1 MSLRTTISRAVLVAG
16 VSLGTAITALGP
28 APAPVSAACTEGI
41 TVQKFDSWSL
51 LADYAGVK
59 MGVLLKANNATV
71 RTYIKPGQVLCLPAG
86 ATFRRPGDPASAP
99 KTAAATPKIVLP
111 KKRYSAA
118 EAEQIIRDVF
128 PDKLE
133 RRALKIAKR
142 ESKLNAVS
150 YGWCCYGLFQ
160 IHFEAHKKWLANH
173 GVTEPSQL
181 LDAQVNAK
189 AAWELYQ
196 RSNSWAPWE

>member
-1 MSLRTTISRAVLVAG
+1 MSLRTTICRSVVVAG
-16 VSLGTAITALGP
+16 LSLGALVVGGGMS
-28 APAPVSAACTEGI
+28 PVSAACASGI

-59 MGVLLKANNATV
+59 LGTLLKANGATV
-71 RTYIKPGQVLCLPAG
+71 RTVIKPGQVLCLPAG
-86 ATFRRPGDPASAP
+86 ATFRRPGQVDPAP

-111 KKRYSAA
+111 KKRYTAA
-118 EAEQIIRDVF
+118 EAEQIIREIF

-142 ESKLNAVS
+142 ESKLNAIS

-160 IHFEAHKKWLANH
+160 IHFEAHKKWLATL
-173 GVTEPSQL
+173 GVTEPSHL
-181 LDAQVNAK
+181 LDAQVNAQ
-189 AAWELYQ
+189 AAWTLYQ

>member
-1 MSLRTTISRAVLVAG
+1 MILRTFFLRAVLVAG
-16 VSLGTAITALGP
+16 GVTTGVGLLTAETP
-28 APAPVSAACTEGI
+28 AGAARCSAGI
-41 TVQKFDSWSL
+41 TVQKLDSWSL
-51 LADYAGVK
+51 LADYAGIK
-59 MGVLLKANNATV
+59 MGELLKANGATV
-71 RTYIKPGQVLCLPAG
+71 KTVIKPGQTLCLPAG
-86 ATFRRPGDPASAP
+86 ATFSRPGDVAAQT

-111 KKRYSAA
+111 KKRYSVA

-133 RRALKIAKR
+133 RRALKIARR

-160 IHFEAHKKWLANH
+160 IHFEAHKKWLGAL
-173 GVTEPSQL
+173 GVTNPSQL
-181 LDAQVNAK
+181 LDAQVNVQ
-189 AAWELYQ
+189 AAWTLYQ

>member
-1 MSLRTTISRAVLVAG
+1 MSLRTTFCRVVVVAG
-16 VSLGTAITALGP
+16 VSLGAVVVGI
-28 APAPVSAACTEGI
+28 APSSVSASCSTGI

-59 MGVLLKANNATV
+59 MGVLLKANRATI
-71 RTYIKPGQVLCLPAG
+71 RTMIKPGQVLCLPAG
-86 ATFRRPGDPASAP
+86 ATFRRPGGADPAP
-99 KTAAATPKIVLP
+99 KTAAASPKIILP
-111 KKRYSAA
+111 KKRYTTA

-133 RRALKIAKR
+133 RRALKIAMR
-142 ESKLNAVS
+142 ESRLNAVS

-160 IHFEAHKKWLANH
+160 IHFEAHKKWLVTV
-173 GVTEPSQL
+173 GVTEPSHL
-181 LDAQVNAK
+181 LDAQVNAR
-189 AAWELYQ
+189 AAWTLYQ